1 MDSSTWAA
9 KEGDLERKVPVEQF
23 IVPDLRCP
31 FASVVSTYAE
41 DVREETLRWA
51 SSFGLLI
58 DEPSRKVLRGAA
70 SSDLAARCHPFA
82 RREGLRLISDFY
94 TWMFLQD
101 DHRDESEA
109 GRRPGCL
116 FDDERRSLEVLGGDE
131 PTRRDELSIH
141 ALRDLRDR
149 LGSRAPGPAWM
160 RRFVHSVERH
170 FDSTV
175 WEATNRARSTVPD
188 LDAYVRLRPL
198 TAGLEIDDELIEF
211 AGEARLFGGA
221 REHPIV
227 RRLTVASHRVVCW
240 VNDLVSLEKE
250 LASGDVHNLI
260 MVLARAEDLGL
271 QEAVDRAARM
281 YDAEIRTFVSLSSR
295 LPSFGAV
302 VDEHLGRYLAVLR
315 ARMRGNLDWSREAA
329 RYRSGTEMHTVGGA
343 RTL

>member
-1 MDSSTWAA
+1 M
-9 KEGDLERKVPVEQF
+9 EGKVSVERF

-31 FASVVSTYAE
+31 FASVVNAHAE

-70 SSDLAARCHPFA
+70 SSELAARCHPFA
-82 RREGLRLISDFY
+82 RREELRLISDFY
-94 TWMFLQD
+94 AWMFLQD

-116 FDDERRSLEVLGGDE
+116 FDEERRSLEVLGGDE

-149 LGSRAPGPAWM
+149 LDSRAPSPAWM
-160 RRFVHSVERH
+160 RRFVHSVESH
-170 FDSTV
+170 FDSTT
-175 WEATNRARSTVPD
+175 WEATNRAGGIVPD
-188 LDAYVRLRPL
+188 PDAYVRLRPL

-221 REHPIV
+221 REHPTV

-240 VNDLVSLEKE
+240 ANDLISLEKE
-250 LASGDVHNLI
+250 LASGDVHNLV
-260 MVLARAEDLGL
+260 MVMARAEDLGL
-271 QEAVDRAARM
+271 QEAVDRIARM
-281 YDAEIRTFVSLSSR
+281 HDAEVRTFVSLSSR

-302 VDEHLGRYLAVLR
+302 VDEHLGRYVAVLQ
-315 ARMRGNLDWSREAA
+315 ARMRGNLDWSRGVA
-329 RYRSGTEMHTVGGA
+329 RYRSGTQMQIVGGA
-343 RTL
+343 RSL